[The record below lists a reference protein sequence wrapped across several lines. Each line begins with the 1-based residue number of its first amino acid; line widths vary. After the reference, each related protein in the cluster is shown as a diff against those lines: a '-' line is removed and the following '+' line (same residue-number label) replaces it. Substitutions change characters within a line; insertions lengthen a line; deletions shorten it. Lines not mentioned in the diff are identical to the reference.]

1 VVNYFLIIKGAPL
14 EEPLFPEA
22 KEICEKVKSGGGFN
36 TLVNHSS

>member
-1 VVNYFLIIKGAPL
+1 VVNYFLIIEGAPL

>member
-14 EEPLFPEA
+14 EEPPFPEA

-36 TLVNHSS
+36 ILVTHSS

>member
-1 VVNYFLIIKGAPL
+1 VVNYFLIIEEAPL

>member
-1 VVNYFLIIKGAPL
+1 VVNYFLIIEGAPL

-22 KEICEKVKSGGGFN
+22 KEICEKVKSDGGFN